1 MAKVL
6 ISEEILQETAEAI
19 KNKANIVVVGGL
31 RPVHFAATINRIGA
45 TTGLPALPDNSETVY
60 EDMHMIFEHVHIIE
74 SSKVVQPRKITIRGG
89 NHATVQGAIGAG
101 SIAQKLLIIHV
112 DKGVTGIQANLVYN
126 ANRLNYVRI
135 GEDVTFIKANA
146 FRMCS
151 YIETIV
157 FDSAIPPEVAANAFI
172 ASGGGPLEN
181 VGSIIVPEGSLEAYE
196 IALAES
202 GLDVGLL
209 TELPPEDW
217 GEDGAIYWLEY
228 DIIQN
233 DIANS

>member
-45 TTGLPALPDNSETVY
+45 TTGLPALPDESETVY
-60 EDMHMIFEHVHIIE
+60 EDMHAIFEHVNIIE
-74 SSKVVQPRKITIRGG
+74 SSQVVQPRKITIRGG
-89 NHATVQGAIGAG
+89 NHPTIQFNFSSGCVNR
-101 SIAQKLLIIHV
+101 LLMLHI
-112 DKGVTGIQANLVYN
+112 DKGVTGIQQTLVYN
-126 ANRLNYVRI
+126 ANRLSYVRI

-146 FRMCS
+146 FRMCPN
-151 YIETIV
+151 IETIV
-157 FDSAIPPEVAANAFI
+157 FDGATPPEVVDGAFLNN
-172 ASGGGPLEN
+172 SNPLEY
-181 VGSIIVPEGSLEAYE
+181 VREIIVPEGSLEAYE
-196 IALAES
+196 AALAES
-202 GLDVGLL
+202 GLDPGLL

-217 GEDGAIYWLEY
+217 EEDGAIYWIEY

>member
-19 KNKANIVVVGGL
+19 KNKANMIVVGGL
-31 RPVHFAATINRIGA
+31 RPVDFAASINRIGA

-60 EDMHMIFEHVHIIE
+60 EDMHAIFEHVNIIE

-89 NHATVQGAIGAG
+89 NHATVQFNFSGGL
-101 SIAQKLLIIHV
+101 QKLLMIHI
-112 DKGVTGIQANLVYN
+112 DKGVTGIQSMLIYN

-135 GEDVTFIKANA
+135 GEDVTFIKTNA

-151 YIETIV
+151 GIETIV
-157 FDSAIPPEVAANAFI
+157 FDSATPPEVATNAFT

-181 VGSIIVPEGSLEAYE
+181 VGSIIIPEGSLEAYE
-196 IALAES
+196 AALAES
-202 GLDVGLL
+202 GLDISRL
-209 TELPPEDW
+209 TEIPLEDW
-217 GEDGAIYWLEY
+217 GEDGLIYWMEY

>member
-19 KNKANIVVVGGL
+19 KNKANIVMVGGL
-31 RPVHFAATINRIGA
+31 RPVHFAATINKIGA

-60 EDMHMIFEHVHIIE
+60 EDMHAIFEHVNIIE
-74 SSKVVQPRKITIRGG
+74 SSQVVQPRKITIRGG
-89 NHATVQGAIGAG
+89 NHPTIRFNFNTDCV
-101 SIAQKLLIIHV
+101 SRLLMIHI
-112 DKGVTGIQANLVYN
+112 DKGVTGIQSMLTYN

-146 FRMCS
+146 FRVCPG
-151 YIETIV
+151 IETIV
-157 FDSAIPPEVAANAFI
+157 FDSATPPEVAANAFT
-172 ASGGGPLEN
+172 SNGGGPLEHLQ
-181 VGSIIVPEGSLEAYE
+181 SIIIPEGSLEAYE

-202 GLDVGLL
+202 GLDISRLSEIPL
-209 TELPPEDW
+209 EEW
-217 GEDGAIYWLEY
+217 GEDGLIYWMEY